1 MARDR
6 PDDDDATPDYRI
18 QPPPQS
24 ERTGG
29 LPHVNFRRQLLLAQ
43 APLAAALLL
52 VGAASLRTVSR
63 LGESSKN
70 ILQDNYRSALA
81 AERMAAALDLMD
93 RDALLR
99 AAGRAPASPPFAHR
113 ARFDAELGLQGGN
126 ITEAGEAV
134 ATQRLRAAWEAYQRT
149 ADAAASSPDPLA
161 AYLGPLQLAS
171 AAVRAATD
179 EILAVNQD
187 AMVRKSGV
195 AELISRRLLQVMVAA
210 TLAALALGLL
220 ASSILT
226 ARMVR
231 PLSAL
236 AHAVRRFGDGEL
248 DTRVRPRGEGEIAD
262 VGREFDTMAD
272 RLAQYRKS
280 SLGELL
286 QAQQEAQAAID
297 SLPDPVMI
305 LDVRGV
311 VLNLNRAA
319 ESLLRLGAGD
329 GVGKPVHVLEPA
341 LRDRLDAIR
350 RHVLEG
356 RGPFVPR
363 SLDEA
368 VRIDLPDGP
377 RRLLPRATAL
387 YSADRT
393 ETGVTIVLQD
403 VTRLVRFDEL
413 KDDLVA
419 TVAHEFRTPL
429 TALQM
434 AIHMC
439 AEGAAG
445 PLTGQQADL
454 MAGARKDCERLQ
466 AITDD
471 ILDLSRIQ
479 GGHLRIE
486 ARAVDGRALVSQ
498 AALAI
503 EASARAASLELK
515 VEAPEDPAPVLAD
528 PERIEIVLANL
539 LANAVRHTPPAGRIV
554 ATVKGAG
561 ACVRFEVKDTGGGIP
576 APYVERIFERFFQ
589 VPGARRGGLGL
600 GLYISREIV
609 QAHGGAMGVESDPGR
624 GSTFWFTLPAARLV
638 AP

>member
-1 MARDR
+1 M
-6 PDDDDATPDYRI
+6 
-18 QPPPQS
+18 
-24 ERTGG
+24 
-29 LPHVNFRRQLLLAQ
+29 NFRRQLLLAQ

-70 ILQDNYRSALA
+70 ILKDNYRSALA
-81 AERMAAALDLMD
+81 AQRMAAALDLMD

-99 AAGRAPASPPFAHR
+99 AAGRATTAPPSAHR
-113 ARFDAELGLQGGN
+113 ARFDAELGLQRGN
-126 ITEAGEAV
+126 ITEVGEAV
-134 ATQRLRAAWEAYQRT
+134 ATQRLHTAWEAYQRA
-149 ADAAASSPDPLA
+149 ADAAASTTDPLA
-161 AYLGPLQLAS
+161 AYLGSLQQAS

-179 EILAVNQD
+179 EILAVNQE
-187 AMVRKSGV
+187 AMERKSDV
-195 AELISRRLLQVMVAA
+195 AELISRRLLQIMLAA
-210 TLAALALGLL
+210 TLGALGLGLL
-220 ASSILT
+220 ASSVLT

-236 AHAVRRFGDGEL
+236 AHAVRRFGHGEL
-248 DTRVRPRGEGEIAD
+248 QARVRPRGEGEIAD
-262 VGREFDTMAD
+262 VGREFDAMAD
-272 RLAQYRKS
+272 RLERYRRS

-305 LDVRGV
+305 LDVRGI

-319 ESLLRLGAGD
+319 ESLLRLGPGE
-329 GVGKPVHVLEPA
+329 GVGQPVHVLEPA

-350 RHVLEG
+350 AHVLEG

-368 VRIDLPDGP
+368 VRIDLADGP

-387 YSADRT
+387 YSAERT
-393 ETGVTIVLQD
+393 VTGVTIVLQD

-413 KDDLVA
+413 KNDLVA

-439 AEGAAG
+439 AEEAAG
-445 PLTGQQADL
+445 PLSEQQADL
-454 MAGARKDCERLQ
+454 MAGARKGCERLQ

-479 GGHLRIE
+479 AGHIQIE
-486 ARAVDGRALVSQ
+486 ARAADGRALVSQ
-498 AALAI
+498 AASAI
-503 EASARAASLELK
+503 EATARAAGVELTIE
-515 VEAPEDPAPVLAD
+515 VPQEPLPVLAD
-528 PERIEIVLANL
+528 PERIEVVLANL
-539 LANAVRHTPPAGRIV
+539 LGNAVRYTPPAGRIV
-554 ATVKGAG
+554 AAVKRAG
-561 ACVRFEVKDTGGGIP
+561 ASARFEVRDTGGGVP
-576 APYVERIFERFFQ
+576 ALYQERIFERFFQ

-609 QAHGGAMGVESDPGR
+609 QAHGGAMGVETEPGR
-624 GSTFWFTLPAARLV
+624 GSTFWFTLPAAHPG
-638 AP
+638 ASS

>member
-1 MARDR
+1 V
-6 PDDDDATPDYRI
+6 T
-18 QPPPQS
+18 
-24 ERTGG
+24 
-29 LPHVNFRRQLLLAQ
+29 FRRQLLLAQ
-43 APLAAALLL
+43 APLAAALVL

-81 AERMAAALDLMD
+81 AQRMAAALDRMD

-99 AAGRAPASPPFAHR
+99 AVGRAPAAPSSAQR
-113 ARFDAELGLQGGN
+113 ERFEAELGLQGGN

-134 ATQRLRAAWEAYQRT
+134 ATQRLRAAWEAYQRA
-149 ADAAASSPDPLA
+149 ADGAASSPDHLA
-161 AYLGPLQLAS
+161 AYLGPLQQAS
-171 AAVRAATD
+171 DAVRAATD
-179 EILAVNQD
+179 EILALNQA
-187 AMVRKSGV
+187 AMVRKSDL
-195 AELISRRLLQVMVAA
+195 AELTSRRLLQIMLAA
-210 TLAALALGLL
+210 TLAALAAGLL
-220 ASSILT
+220 ASSVLT

-236 AHAVRRFGDGEL
+236 AGAVRRFGEGEL
-248 DTRVRPRGEGEIAD
+248 LARVRPHGPGEIAD
-262 VGREFDTMAD
+262 VGREFDAMAD
-272 RLAQYRKS
+272 RLERYRKS

-305 LDVRGV
+305 LDVRGI

-319 ESLLRLGAGD
+319 ESLLRLGPGD
-329 GVGKPVHVLEPA
+329 GVGKPAHVLEPT
-341 LRDRLDAIR
+341 LRERLDAIR
-350 RHVLEG
+350 AHVLEG
-356 RGPFVPR
+356 RGPVVPR

-368 VRIDLPDGP
+368 VRIDLDDGP

-387 YSADRT
+387 FSAER
-393 ETGVTIVLQD
+393 EVTGVTIVLQD

-413 KDDLVA
+413 KNDLVA

-429 TALQM
+429 TGLQM

-445 PLTGQQADL
+445 PLSEQQADL
-454 MAGARKDCERLQ
+454 MAGASKDCERLQ
-466 AITDD
+466 NITDD

-479 GGHLRIE
+479 AGHIRIE
-486 ARAVDGRALVSQ
+486 ARPVDARALVSE
-498 AALAI
+498 AASQL
-503 EASARAASLELK
+503 EASARAAGLELS
-515 VEAPEDPAPVLAD
+515 VETPGERVPVLAD

-539 LANAVRHTPPAGRIV
+539 LGNALRHTAAPGRIV
-554 ATVKGAG
+554 AAVKASGAS
-561 ACVRFEVKDTGGGIP
+561 ARIEVRDTGEGIP
-576 APYVERIFERFFQ
+576 GPYRERIFERFFQ

-609 QAHGGAMGVESDPGR
+609 QAHGGAMGVDTADGR
-624 GSTFWFTLPAARLV
+624 GSTFWFTLPAGS
-638 AP
+638 P

>member
-1 MARDR
+1 MSSCGRSAASRGTRSRPLSRSSFRSQKTRSTGCCRTRRSASRPEAACSTEQPNPSRHSASVRRMLGSSSTTSVRSVAGEAPSAGPLEEGCEGCARGIAVAMGPYR
-6 PDDDDATPDYRI
+6 PDGDDATPDYRI

-70 ILQDNYRSALA
+70 ILKDNYRSALA
-81 AERMAAALDLMD
+81 AQRMAAALDLMD

-99 AAGRAPASPPFAHR
+99 AAGRAPTAPPSAHR
-113 ARFDAELGLQGGN
+113 ARFDAELGLQRGN

-134 ATQRLRAAWEAYQRT
+134 ST
-149 ADAAASSPDPLA
+149 PDPLA
-161 AYLGPLQLAS
+161 AYLGALQQAS

-179 EILAVNQD
+179 EILAVNQE
-187 AMVRKSGV
+187 AMVRKSEV
-195 AELISRRLLQVMVAA
+195 AELISRRLLQIMLAA
-210 TLAALALGLL
+210 TLGALGLGLL
-220 ASSILT
+220 ASSVLT
-226 ARMVR
+226 AHMVR

-236 AHAVRRFGDGEL
+236 AHAVRRFGHGEL
-248 DTRVRPRGEGEIAD
+248 QARVRPRGEGEIAD
-262 VGREFDTMAD
+262 VGREFDAMAD
-272 RLAQYRKS
+272 RLERYRRS

-305 LDVRGV
+305 LDVRGI
-311 VLNLNRAA
+311 VLNLNHAA
-319 ESLLRLGAGD
+319 ESLLRLGPGE
-329 GVGKPVHVLEPA
+329 GVGQPVHVLEPA

-350 RHVLEG
+350 AHVLEG

-368 VRIDLPDGP
+368 VRIDLADGP

-387 YSADRT
+387 YSAERT
-393 ETGVTIVLQD
+393 VTGVTIVLQD

-413 KDDLVA
+413 KNDLVA
-419 TVAHEFRTPL
+419 TGAHEFRTPL

-439 AEGAAG
+439 AEEAAG
-445 PLTGQQADL
+445 PLTEQQADL

-479 GGHLRIE
+479 AGRIQIE
-486 ARAVDGRALVSQ
+486 ARAADGR
-498 AALAI
+498 
-503 EASARAASLELK
+503 E
-515 VEAPEDPAPVLAD
+515 
-528 PERIEIVLANL
+528 
-539 LANAVRHTPPAGRIV
+539 
-554 ATVKGAG
+554 
-561 ACVRFEVKDTGGGIP
+561 
-576 APYVERIFERFFQ
+576 
-589 VPGARRGGLGL
+589 
-600 GLYISREIV
+600 
-609 QAHGGAMGVESDPGR
+609 
-624 GSTFWFTLPAARLV
+624 
-638 AP
+638 